1 MIIEIATAAAMYLA
15 ENVTATAAESDIPQ
29 MRPRAALCRD
39 RDPVKVRQCFD
50 RKQQQE
56 PDPYAAMWDPN
67 WISSVTPATEAG
79 QASGSATAANPKHGG
94 SKGSVASKPHARSH

>member
-15 ENVTATAAESDIPQ
+15 ENATATAAESDIPQ

-56 PDPYAAMWDPN
+56 PDPYAQMWDPN
-67 WISSVTPATEAG
+67 WISSVTPIPEVTVTNTS
-79 QASGSATAANPKHGG
+79 ASTLNPN
-94 SKGSVASKPHARSH
+94 VAKKPLK

>member
-15 ENVTATAAESDIPQ
+15 ENVTATAAQSDIPQ
-29 MRPRAALCRD
+29 MRPRAAQ
-39 RDPVKVRQCFD
+39 P
-50 RKQQQE
+50 KQQQQ

-67 WISSVTPATEAG
+67 WISSVTPTRESEA
-79 QASGSATAANPKHGG
+79 ASGSANTANPNYGG